1 MVSPCSAP
9 TTFLHLSH
17 AVEDC
22 FVVIHSK
29 YAYPEVMDL
38 VEACR
43 TFTAVS
49 ELGSMT
55 LGAAATGIPQPVASR
70 RIAGLER
77 QFGARLLERT
87 GRGVSLT
94 PFGRDMLASATRL
107 VELADEMMLD
117 ADRAKLRPI
126 SVAVPTSCSTRNLA
140 VLAASA
146 QEEGLRIEFQSGPP
160 GRRADDLAARKV
172 RAALRAVPAA
182 EATWTVT
189 LGCAHRTGLA
199 GSVRIAALR
208 RSRARVPGQAGQLMG
223 KRLRLLGEDNVPHIR
238 DRIRRA
244 AETAGLLPYQVVVD
258 HSDSAAV
265 AAVLSDGDLLLCTE
279 DEAADLRLPWTPLTD
294 PPVARGYVLDA
305 VSVDDATV
313 LGAFDAEIADC
324 LGGTRADGG
333 VAADDGAAG
342 DVGRSRAGAGVTV
355 SGPEQ
360 QEGQG

>member
-1 MVSPCSAP
+1 
-9 TTFLHLSH
+9 
-17 AVEDC
+17 
-22 FVVIHSK
+22 
-29 YAYPEVMDL
+29 MDL

-70 RIAGLER
+70 RIAGLEE

-117 ADRAKLRPI
+117 ADKAKLQPI
-126 SVAVPTSCSTRNLA
+126 SVAVPVSCSTRNLA

-146 QEEGLRIEFQSGPP
+146 QEEGLRIDFQSGSP

-182 EATWTVT
+182 EATWTVP

-199 GSVRIAALR
+199 DPVRIAALR
-208 RSRARVPGQAGQLMG
+208 RSRARVPGEVGQLMG
-223 KRLRLLGEDNVPHIR
+223 QRLRVLGEDNVPHIR

-244 AETAGLLPYQVVVD
+244 AETAGLLPFQVVVD

-279 DEAADLRLPWTPLTD
+279 DEAADLRLPWAPLID
-294 PPVARGYVLDA
+294 PQVARGYVLDA
-305 VSVDDATV
+305 VSADDATV

-324 LGGTRADGG
+324 LGSTGADGAG
-333 VAADDGAAG
+333 TAVSAG
-342 DVGRSRAGAGVTV
+342 DESGRDESGGGDRAV
-355 SGPEQ
+355 SGGDESASEPR
-360 QEGQG
+360 GQG

>member
-1 MVSPCSAP
+1 M
-9 TTFLHLSH
+9 
-17 AVEDC
+17 
-22 FVVIHSK
+22 IHSEN
-29 YAYPEVMDL
+29 AYHVVMDL
-38 VEACR
+38 VDACR

-70 RIAGLER
+70 RIAGLEK
-77 QFGARLLERT
+77 QFGTRLFERS

-126 SVAVPTSCSTRNLA
+126 SLSVPTSCSTRNLA

-146 QEEGLRIEFQSGPP
+146 KEKGLRIDFHSGSP
-160 GRRADDLAARKV
+160 GRRADELAARKV

-182 EATWTVT
+182 EATWAVS
-189 LGCAHRTGLA
+189 LGCAHRAGLSSA
-199 GSVRIAALR
+199 VRIADLR
-208 RSRARVPGQAGQLMG
+208 RSRARLPGEAGQLMG

-244 AETAGLLPYQVVVD
+244 AEAAGLLPYQVVVD

-265 AAVLSDGDLLLCTE
+265 AAVLSDGDLLLSTA
-279 DEAADLRLPWTPLTD
+279 DEAADLRLPWTPLID
-294 PPVARGYVLDA
+294 PDISRGFVLHA
-305 VSVDDATV
+305 GSTDDAAV
-313 LGAFDAEIADC
+313 LASFDAEIADC
-324 LGGTRADGG
+324 LGGTRAAEDSS
-333 VAADDGAAG
+333 VSDDGE
-342 DVGRSRAGAGVTV
+342 
-355 SGPEQ
+355 EQ
-360 QEGQG
+360 EAQ